1 MSTAFRFER
10 REVGAGTEASAEAG
24 GAEEVEAGPG
34 GLVGLRAAGVAAGV
48 AVGLDEPVRT
58 WPCLVFM
65 CFCSM
70 LGLLYVASHSL
81 QLSVGTT
88 SV

>member
-10 REVGAGTEASAEAG
+10 REVGAGTEEASADAG

-34 GLVGLRAAGVAAGV
+34 GLVGLRAAGVA
-48 AVGLDEPVRT
+48 VGLTEPVRT

-70 LGLLYVASHSL
+70 
-81 QLSVGTT
+81 
-88 SV
+88 